1 MRNQNTKKQLK
12 VSTKFMAEDDALKI
26 FSEEKN
32 KNRNTNT
39 NTNTSN
45 YLGLTHERY
54 ESIYNSLKHRE
65 EFSKEIEEINNKIQ
79 S

>member
-1 MRNQNTKKQLK
+1 MKEKK
-12 VSTKFMAEDDALKI
+12 I
-26 FSEEKN
+26 

-54 ESIYNSLKHRE
+54 ESIYNSLKKHRE
-65 EFSKEIEEINNKIQ
+65 EFSKEIEEINNKNPELKEYNNEEQTKAIWNETLLKIKY
-79 S
+79 

>member
-1 MRNQNTKKQLK
+1 
-12 VSTKFMAEDDALKI
+12 MAEDDALKK
-26 FSEEKN
+26 FLVKRKN

-54 ESIYNSLKHRE
+54 ESIYNSLKNIVKN
-65 EFSKEIEEINNKIQ
+65 FQKKSKKLIIKIQ